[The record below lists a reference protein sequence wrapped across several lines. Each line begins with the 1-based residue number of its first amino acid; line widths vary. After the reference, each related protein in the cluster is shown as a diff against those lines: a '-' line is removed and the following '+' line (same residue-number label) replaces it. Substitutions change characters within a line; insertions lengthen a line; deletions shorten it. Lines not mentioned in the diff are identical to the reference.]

1 MKVILLISYLIGGII
16 SPIQLNNVMPIAE
29 LATVDT
35 TEQSAIMVT
44 KPSQEIITL
53 NMVNGI
59 SLYDDVSTVIE
70 ILGAPE
76 QISSDP
82 YFVEY
87 EMYEYSNMTIS
98 FIDDTID
105 SVEVWTDAS
114 SITLDQVEIPAT
126 IESLQLAL
134 GDPDYVAE
142 DGLVYQRDEAVL
154 KLFIDQDSKQLQS
167 IAYYHIAST

>member
-1 MKVILLISYLIGGII
+1 MKVILLISYLIVGII

-29 LATVDT
+29 AATVELA
-35 TEQSAIMVT
+35 EQSAIKVI

-53 NMVNGI
+53 NTVNSI
-59 SLYDDVSTVIE
+59 SLYDDVSTVIN
-70 ILGAPE
+70 ILGDPE
-76 QISSDP
+76 QISSDS

-87 EMYEYSNMTIS
+87 EMYEYPNMTIS

-105 SVEVWTDAS
+105 SVEVGTDAS
-114 SITLDQVEIPAT
+114 TITLDQVEIPAT
-126 IESLQLAL
+126 IEALQLAL

-154 KLFIDQDSKQLQS
+154 KLFIDQDNKQLQS
-167 IAYYHIAST
+167 IAFYHIAST